1 MLNRCWIVDG
11 FERIFWGVRKLRL
24 QLLSQENRRRI
35 MTEWRKQKAS
45 RVQDR
50 LVRWCP
56 LQWLRAWL
64 PPSPRWKPIQD
75 LLRCMADEPWLTL
88 EQCQVQSGSV
98 GWLIS
103 VLSQHEN
110 RHCPP
115 QTYLSHQ
122 TKGYFW
128 AAHLTYHWHLE
139 VSLKSGSPQ
148 IIWCQGW
155 A

>member
-1 MLNRCWIVDG
+1 MLNRWWIWEDFGVSASWGCNYYPKKTDG
-11 FERIFWGVRKLRL
+11 GLWQNGGSKRPPECRI
-24 QLLSQENRRRI
+24 
-35 MTEWRKQKAS
+35 
-45 RVQDR
+45 R

-75 LLRCMADEPWLTL
+75 LLRCMADEPWFAL
-88 EQCQVQSGSV
+88 EQCQVQSGSA

-110 RHCPP
+110 RHSPL

-128 AAHLTYHWHLE
+128 AAHLTYHGHLE
-139 VSLKSGSPQ
+139 VSPQNRVPPKSSNV
-148 IIWCQGW
+148 
-155 A
+155 